1 MARQFNLAQLDAYAN
16 SISTY
21 QTHLLYENKMH
32 KKYKPLNEAFEPDAD
47 DYFRAFI
54 SNAAL
59 AAHGQKPTDIVLSI
73 ATNRDYI
80 KYKATNYGIWFYV
93 VIPDDYKELLGLLK
107 DLGYTNDDVEYVDDN
122 YQQYL

>member
-21 QTHLLYENKMH
+21 QTHLLYENR
-32 KKYKPLNEAFEPDAD
+32 PLNEAFEPDAD
-47 DYFRAFI
+47 DYFRAFV

-107 DLGYTNDDVEYVDDN
+107 DLGYTNDDVEYIDDN